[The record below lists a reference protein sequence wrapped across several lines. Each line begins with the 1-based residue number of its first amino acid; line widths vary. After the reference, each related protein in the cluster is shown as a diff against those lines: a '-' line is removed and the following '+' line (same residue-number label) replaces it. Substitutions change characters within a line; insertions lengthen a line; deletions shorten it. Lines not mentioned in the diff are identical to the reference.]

1 MSVTRISPNDLPELP
16 EGKPVLIVL
25 SGPSGA
31 GKDAVRD
38 LLMEWQLPF
47 HFVVTATNRP
57 PRPGE
62 QQGVDYHFLSDEE
75 FDRLE
80 AEDGF
85 IEHAIVYG
93 QRKGVPRSEI
103 DDELAAGKDVL
114 ARVDV
119 QGAATL
125 KHLVPG
131 ALLIFIAP
139 PSTEEGERRLDE
151 RATES
156 PEERRL
162 RVETAKSEMAEAS
175 SFDYIVEN
183 ETGKL
188 AETARRVV
196 EIIAAEKA
204 KRAS

>member
-1 MSVTRISPNDLPELP
+1 MP
-16 EGKPVLIVL
+16 GKPLLIVL

-38 LLMEWQLPF
+38 LLMQWQLPF

-62 QQGVDYHFLSDEE
+62 KDGVDYHFLSDAE
-75 FDRLE
+75 FDRIE

-85 IEHAIVYG
+85 IEQAIVYG

-103 DDELAAGKDVL
+103 VDALAAGKDVL

-125 KHLVPG
+125 KRLISD

-139 PSTEEGERRLDE
+139 PSTEEEERRLTE
-151 RATES
+151 RATET
-156 PEERRL
+156 EEQLGLRL
-162 RVETAKSEMAEAS
+162 ATAKSEMAEAAK
-175 SFDYIVEN
+175 FDYVIPN

-188 AETARRVV
+188 AETARKVV

-204 KRAS
+204 KRSTSG